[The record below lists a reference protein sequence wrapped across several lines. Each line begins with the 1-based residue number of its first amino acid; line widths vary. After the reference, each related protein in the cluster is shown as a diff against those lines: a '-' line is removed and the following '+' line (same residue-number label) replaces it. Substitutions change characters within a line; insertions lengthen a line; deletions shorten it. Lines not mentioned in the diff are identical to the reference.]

1 MISKASLIPQVNL
14 SKISHVVGTN
24 TESAVRSGFY
34 WGYAGLI
41 NNIIKLIIKQ
51 SHKSFRIII
60 TGGLAHLFKDLINV
74 KTVIKKDL
82 TISGLLKVVSKL

>member
-1 MISKASLIPQVNL
+1 M
-14 SKISHVVGTN
+14 GTN

-41 NNIIKLIIKQ
+41 NNIIKLITKQ
-51 SHKSFRIII
+51 SHKSFRIIL

-74 KTVIKKDL
+74 KSVIKKDL
-82 TISGLLKVVSKL
+82 TISGLLKVVSKLW